1 MRHEPLWH
9 VPVAPRADAHNPDLC
24 ARPVDLGVDLVA
36 ARAVDGRP
44 AVGVTGTLSLI
55 LALALSGAGLAVF
68 LHRLIERRPH
78 LKTAIMFFLVA
89 ALALVI
95 VVQL

>member
-1 MRHEPLWH
+1 
-9 VPVAPRADAHNPDLC
+9 
-24 ARPVDLGVDLVA
+24 
-36 ARAVDGRP
+36 
-44 AVGVTGTLSLI
+44 VTGTLSLI

>member
-1 MRHEPLWH
+1 M
-9 VPVAPRADAHNPDLC
+9 
-24 ARPVDLGVDLVA
+24 
-36 ARAVDGRP
+36 
-44 AVGVTGTLSLI
+44 TGTLSLI

-78 LKTAIMFFLVA
+78 LKTAIMFFL